1 MVGAT
6 HKCYALVCQDC
17 VAPKYM
23 WVCSIASCELHCSV
37 PPWEGKFSKVVAP
50 LVGVLKRSQPL
61 SGMLCTHLVG
71 RHQVQCPV
79 HVVKTLPIGGS
90 TLVEAVSVP
99 SGFNLQ
105 GSPITSPKTD
115 PPPPLLRCSFSL
127 TTISPKACSYSK
139 WNFAIHLKRHTY
151 CSPSLSQKPWVE
163 ASSLNL
169 VMLNGVAHSTSV
181 C

>member
-1 MVGAT
+1 MSQLLHSVLCVSMVGAT

-115 PPPPLLRCSFSL
+115 PPPP
-127 TTISPKACSYSK
+127 PKVFFFPYH
-139 WNFAIHLKRHTY
+139 HL
-151 CSPSLSQKPWVE
+151 P
-163 ASSLNL
+163 
-169 VMLNGVAHSTSV
+169 
-181 C
+181 